1 MHAMRIDLH
10 THILPENWPNLREK
24 YGYGGFVQLDHHA
37 PCRAKMHIDGKFF
50 REVQDNCW
58 DPKTRIRECDA
69 AGVRVQVLSTVPVMF
84 GYWTKP
90 EHGLDLSQMLN
101 DHIAGVVRDYP
112 DRFVG
117 LGTIPMQDADL
128 AIREM
133 ERCVKELALPGIEIG
148 SNINDKNLDDPA
160 FFPIFEAAQEL
171 GAAIFVHP
179 WEVIGKERMPKYWLP
194 WLVGM
199 PATTTMAICCMI
211 FGGIFERLPRLKVC
225 FAHCGGSFPFTL
237 GRIQHG
243 FDVRPDL
250 CAIDNARPPSDYVG
264 KFYMDTL
271 IHDADALRFVM
282 RRFGANRL
290 ALGSDYPFPLGEA
303 VPGEMILSMKDLS
316 PYERER
322 MLWGTAAEFLGLR
335 MGFEA

>member
-1 MHAMRIDLH
+1 MRIDLH

-37 PCRAKMHIDGKFF
+37 PCRAKMHIDGRFF
-50 REVQDNCW
+50 REIQDNCW
-58 DPKTRIRECDA
+58 DPRTRIRECDA

-84 GYWTKP
+84 GYFARP
-90 EHGLDLSQMLN
+90 EHGHDLSRMLN

-112 DRFVG
+112 ERFVG
-117 LGTIPMQDADL
+117 LGTIPMQDTGL
-128 AIREM
+128 AIREL
-133 ERCVKELALPGIEIG
+133 ERCVKELALPGVEIG
-148 SNINDKNLDDPA
+148 SNINDKNLDDPC

-171 GAAIFVHP
+171 GAAVFVHP

-211 FGGIFERLPRLKVC
+211 FGGIFERLPKLRVC

-250 CAIDNARPPSDYVG
+250 CAVDNKRPPSDYVG

-271 IHDADALRFVM
+271 IHDSDALRFVM
-282 RRFGANRL
+282 KRFGANRL

-303 VPGEMILSMKDLS
+303 APGEMILSMTDLT
-316 PYERER
+316 PWERER

-335 MGFEA
+335 MGK